1 MQKTNLEELEKLD
14 LRQKRLSAVAYLV
27 GNVLEL
33 SCAIVDTDNNIIYQW
48 PENHIGNCFCKRLG
62 DVTGKHYSLAHFFE
76 RCHRIGVGSG
86 NSIYSCPFG
95 LVNVLVPIFDEN
107 DYIAALQ
114 IGPFL
119 LQDSEDLLVK
129 HGLSEIDISS
139 PDESLA
145 KLMQFLRGL
154 PKGNTDYLLALTRM
168 TKGLLSDNT
177 IDISLE
183 SKVHPPQE
191 QIAESGEYDLIYAI
205 QQFVSSHYA
214 DPDISLEMVAKHVYV
229 HPSYVSHIFSDQF
242 RIGFRDYINSL
253 RIKRAK
259 ELLTTTNK
267 PIGEICR
274 LIGYSDHSYFNKVFR
289 QREGMTPTAYRSGVR

>member
-1 MQKTNLEELEKLD
+1 MQETNIDTLKKLET
-14 LRQKRLSAVAYLV
+14 RQKRLSAVAYLV
-27 GNVLEL
+27 GDVLEL
-33 SCAIVDTDNNIIYQW
+33 SCAVVDIDNNIVYES
-48 PENHIGNCFCKRLG
+48 PKDHIGNCFCKRLG
-62 DVTGKHYSLAHFFE
+62 EVTGKHYSLEHFFE
-76 RCHRIGVGSG
+76 RCHRIGVGTG

-95 LVNVLVPIFDEN
+95 LVNVLVPIFDSGR
-107 DYIAALQ
+107 YIAALQ

-139 PDESLA
+139 PDEALM
-145 KLMQFLRGL
+145 KLTQFLRGL

-168 TKGLLSDNT
+168 TRALLSDDE
-177 IDISLE
+177 IDIKLMM
-183 SKVHPPQE
+183 PANAE
-191 QIAESGEYDLIYAI
+191 QAQASESGDLDLIYAI
-205 QQFVSSHYA
+205 QQFVSNHYA
-214 DPDISLEMVAKHVYV
+214 DPDISLEMVAKHVYI

-259 ELLTTTNK
+259 ELLLSTSK

-274 LIGYSDHSYFNKVFR
+274 IIGYSDHSYFNKVFR
-289 QREGMTPTAYRSGVR
+289 TREGMTPTAYRNSKG